1 MPARP
6 MFGTRDLVW
15 PGYASSRELYLRSRE
30 LYLRSREYDFTKDKE
45 ENKSPNKYSPK
56 LEYSNLLLVG
66 N

>member
-1 MPARP
+1 

-15 PGYASSRELYLRSRE
+15 PGYASS
-30 LYLRSREYDFTKDKE
+30 LYLRSREYDFTKDKK

>member
-1 MPARP
+1 
-6 MFGTRDLVW
+6 MFGTRDLFW
-15 PGYASSRELYLRSRE
+15 PSYASSRE
-30 LYLRSREYDFTKDKE
+30 LYLRSREYDFTKDKK

>member
-1 MPARP
+1 

-30 LYLRSREYDFTKDKE
+30 DKK

-56 LEYSNLLLVG
+56 LEYGNLLLVG

>member
-1 MPARP
+1 MINTANMAARR

-30 LYLRSREYDFTKDKE
+30 YDFTKDRK
-45 ENKSPNKYSPK
+45 ENKSPNKCSPK